1 MNTRTGFV
9 HQGTAPRAAVL
20 VRASFRGP
28 VRALMQGVRARVY
41 AGKTGCAGCAARG
54 EARSSTHQAQL
65 VLKQACI
72 DGTREFRAA
81 PLEPIRLHLTD
92 LKEN

>member
-1 MNTRTGFV
+1 
-9 HQGTAPRAAVL
+9 
-20 VRASFRGP
+20 
-28 VRALMQGVRARVY
+28 MQGE
-41 AGKTGCAGCAARG
+41 AG
-54 EARSSTHQAQL
+54 SSTNQAQL

>member
-1 MNTRTGFV
+1 M
-9 HQGTAPRAAVL
+9 PMAV
-20 VRASFRGP
+20 RRG
-28 VRALMQGVRARVY
+28 ARVMMPSQAMQHAARVGTY
-41 AGKTGCAGCAARG
+41 LGKTGLAQQPRHVEAG
-54 EARSSTHQAQL
+54 SSTHQAQL

>member
-1 MNTRTGFV
+1 MNIDIGFV
-9 HQGTAPRAAVL
+9 HRGTAAHRGLRGAGRCRRRA
-20 VRASFRGP
+20 GTW
-28 VRALMQGVRARVY
+28 ARWPLY
-41 AGKTGCAGCAARG
+41 AGKRQVIAGRWRG
-54 EARSSTHQAQL
+54 ATDSRTPQAQL

>member
-1 MNTRTGFV
+1 MNIKTGFV
-9 HQGTAPRAAVL
+9 HQGTPARVAVPERAHRMAC
-20 VRASFRGP
+20 A
-28 VRALMQGVRARVY
+28 RALQQDLPARLY
-41 AGKTGCAGCAARG
+41 AGKTGCAARAARV
-54 EARSSTHQAQL
+54 EAGSSTHQAQL
-65 VLKQACI
+65 VLKQAGI

>member
-1 MNTRTGFV
+1 MRSRSYAGE
-9 HQGTAPRAAVL
+9 TAGL
-20 VRASFRGP
+20 RG
-28 VRALMQGVRARVY
+28 AMQGE
-41 AGKTGCAGCAARG
+41 AG
-54 EARSSTHQAQL
+54 SSTHQAQL